1 MGLIEMFVDLFLKTQ
16 AQQMQLVQT
25 SLEMIIYTNTMYKI
39 WFHLLVVIGA
49 ILLVLECSFAIST
62 ASVRL
67 AAILRR
73 FGLVL
78 TSHKVIEKILYL
90 FYFSSN
96 YDIISIK
103 KD

>member
-1 MGLIEMFVDLFLKTQ
+1 MFVDLFLKTQ
-16 AQQMQLVQT
+16 VQQAQLVQVYT
-25 SLEMIIYTNTMYKI
+25 SLEMIIFTNIIDKI
-39 WFHLLVVIGA
+39 WFHSLVGFGT
-49 ILLVLECSFAIST
+49 ILPVLGFSIAIS
-62 ASVRL
+62 ASAVRM
-67 AAILRR
+67 ASTLRR

-78 TSHKVIEKILYL
+78 TSHKVIEKILFL